1 MDAYVWFWLAIITGI
16 IIIGANDALCTYW
29 KYKYTS
35 NKKNETVKNKSGG
48 KAHYFRI
55 FKKMNN

>member
-1 MDAYVWFWLAIITGI
+1 MDAYAWFWLAIITGI

-35 NKKNETVKNKSGG
+35 NKKMKLLRTNPGKGTLFPDFQKNE
-48 KAHYFRI
+48 
-55 FKKMNN
+55 